1 MRRTALSGV
10 AFVALLAVSIV
21 VSPEWARIEA
31 GTTPPPQPTTAP
43 PVVAPQPPSDVSYC
57 DRTASVVS
65 PYTLVTAAAD
75 LIVQQGH
82 GSHTGP
88 VFPAVGAD
96 GRWGDVIPPF
106 DYDNGQQHFPGL
118 NWPAGSAVL
127 DAGCAVHETVNLA
140 TRRTDDLG
148 DQTEHQCQRLVPR
161 SDEPRCHVQ

>member
-1 MRRTALSGV
+1 M
-10 AFVALLAVSIV
+10 
-21 VSPEWARIEA
+21 
-31 GTTPPPQPTTAP
+31 
-43 PVVAPQPPSDVSYC
+43 
-57 DRTASVVS
+57 
-65 PYTLVTAAAD
+65 VTAAAD

-127 DAGCAVHETVNLA
+127 DAGCAVHETVNLPPVA
-140 TRRTDDLG
+140 PTTSVTKPNIMSTSRAEVR
-148 DQTEHQCQRLVPR
+148 
-161 SDEPRCHVQ
+161 